1 MLTISIIHASATPL
15 HTTNAGVIPGTYT
28 IRTTPANV
36 TEITQWHIRSVDQ
49 QTTLLLHCLPTAHQ
63 RIQQTQ
69 KPRAGTGLKAYIV
82 SI

>member
-36 TEITQWHIRSVDQ
+36 TSVTHWHIRNMDQ
-49 QTTLLLHCLPTAHQ
+49 QTTLLMHFLHTAHQ